1 MFGRRCRDLSQYLL
15 QLMLVR
21 GIGEKAIKKIL
32 QYVHDSGKSLQ
43 SLCESPEMIES
54 VLGKRINT
62 QIIIK
67 GIMDNATIARDLGMH
82 LETEGVKIFTEY
94 DASYPA
100 SLKECLRNDCP
111 PVLFVKGNEQLL
123 STLSVGFCGSRK
135 VSEKGEYITEQCAK
149 QLVEHGITVVSGYAS
164 GTDLVAHS
172 SALRNNGNTIFV
184 LAEGILNYKIKQ
196 QIKPFIKA
204 SNYVFVSQFLPTSQ
218 WNVGNAMRRNSLII
232 GLSSAMILV
241 EAGRTGGTFAAGE
254 TTLRFQKPLYVIDF
268 EKPEVSAEA
277 NPYFIERGGNP
288 IRGIDGIPNLRKLF
302 LELNNR
308 TENSTIEQL
317 RIDAFLHT

>member
-1 MFGRRCRDLSQYLL
+1 MSQYLL

-21 GIGEKAIKKIL
+21 GVGEKAIKKIL
-32 QYVHDSGKSLQ
+32 QYVHDSGRSLQ

-54 VLGKRINT
+54 ILGKRVNT
-62 QIIIK
+62 QMIIK
-67 GIMDNATIARDLGMH
+67 SIMDNAMIARDLDIR

-94 DASYPA
+94 DAAYPT
-100 SLKECLRNDCP
+100 SLKECLGNDCP

-135 VSEKGEYITEQCAK
+135 VSQKGEYITEQCAK
-149 QLVEHGITVVSGYAS
+149 QLVERRITVVSGYAS
-164 GTDLVAHS
+164 GTDLAAHS

-196 QIKPFIKA
+196 PIKPFINS

-241 EAGRTGGTFAAGE
+241 EARRTGGTFAAGE
-254 TTLRFQKPLYVIDF
+254 ETLRCQKPLYVIDF

-288 IRGIDGIPNLRKLF
+288 IRGINGIPSLRKL
-302 LELNNR
+302 LSELNNK
-308 TENSTIEQL
+308 TENSTLEQL
-317 RIDAFLHT
+317 RIEAFLHT